1 MMKKINFIFDNFYND
16 IPIPNGVTIA
26 DFKKNLTDEPFK
38 SKIQQIR
45 ESELK
50 SNYNEMFN
58 HCYIEDGKYYIFRHN
73 DIVVNASNKKD
84 NNSLNFY
91 LVMARNH
98 LSDIDSLLEFYQTK
112 LEFGHNILFVSIHE
126 MGDYP
131 KFKNW
136 VNTNPY
142 KNNIYISAPSYN
154 MRRFYECK
162 VIFFPFF
169 LFDPG
174 KDFKFKAENFKWNVC
189 TKEQYINTPKEKLF
203 VSWNRNVR
211 RMHRL
216 LFYEFLKEKNQLNN
230 NYVSFLEFPPND
242 YYVNLLGDTH
252 FLNNN
257 KKYLQNFING
267 NNSIRYDIDLPG
279 VELSEIQNKLTNRF
293 NVPNVYAK
301 SYFSIVTETN
311 YFENEAT
318 ITEKILRPIAN
329 FHPFIVIGKEGIY
342 KELEKFGYIIPKL
355 INYEKIDSIL
365 NPHLRLEA
373 TFDEIKKLINNFKY
387 DKDFV
392 YSQCEVLEHNQNLL
406 LNFDKNEAL
415 YFLYNK
421 LIKL

>member
-26 DFKKNLTDEPFK
+26 DFEKNLTNEPFK

-98 LSDIDSLLEFYQTK
+98 LSDIDNLLEFYQTK
-112 LEFGHNILFVSIHE
+112 LELGHNILFVSIHE

-174 KDFKFKAENFKWNVC
+174 KDFRFNAENSKWNVC

-216 LFYEFLKEKNQLNN
+216 LFYEFLKEQNQLNN

-242 YYVNLLGDTH
+242 YYINLLGDTN
-252 FLNNN
+252 FLDNN
-257 KKYLQNFING
+257 KKYLENFING
-267 NNSIRYDIDLPG
+267 NSPIRYDIDLPG
-279 VELSEIQNKLTNRF
+279 IELSEIQNKLTNRF
-293 NVPNVYAK
+293 NVPDVYAK

-342 KELEKFGYIIPKL
+342 KELEKFGYVIPKL
-355 INYEKIDSIL
+355 INYEKIDSTI
-365 NPHLRLEA
+365 NPHLRLA
-373 TFDEIKKLINNFKY
+373 IILDEIKKLVNNFKY

-392 YSQCEVLEHNQNLL
+392 YSHCEVLEHNQNLL
-406 LNFDKNEAL
+406 LNFDKNEAF